1 MSWWE
6 RQVVPRVTN
15 FCCGLGDVDKL
26 RSPVCEGLHGRVL
39 EVGFG
44 TGHNIRHYPATV
56 TQIAAI
62 EPSDLSWRMA
72 RTRIASSPVE
82 IRRDGLDGQR
92 LDLPDDSF
100 DCALS
105 TFTMCTI
112 PDLGAALTEVRRV
125 LRSEGTLHFVEHG
138 LSPDPKVARRQ
149 RQFEPLNRRIAGG
162 CRLTRTIDEHIERA
176 GFELARIE
184 RFYDFGPK
192 PFGYIYRGS
201 AKLS

>member
-112 PDLGAALTEVRRV
+112 PDLDAALTEVRRV
-125 LRSEGTLHFVEHG
+125 LRPEGTLHFVEHG

-176 GFELARIE
+176 GFELARVE
-184 RFYDFGPK
+184 RFYDSGPK

>member
-1 MSWWE
+1 MTWWE
-6 RQVVPRVTN
+6 RQVVPRLTN

-26 RSPVCEGLHGRVL
+26 RSPVCEGLHGKVL

-44 TGHNIRHYPATV
+44 TGHNVRHYPAAV
-56 TQIAAI
+56 TSVTAI

-72 RTRIASSPVE
+72 QTRVASSPVE
-82 IRRDGLDGQR
+82 IRREGLDGQR

-112 PDLGAALTEVRRV
+112 PDLDVALAEVRRV
-125 LRSEGTLHFVEHG
+125 LRPEGTLHFVEHG
-138 LSPDPKVARRQ
+138 LSPETQVARRQ
-149 RQFEPLNRRIAGG
+149 RRFEPMNRRIAGG
-162 CRLTRTIDEHIERA
+162 CHLTRTIDVHIERA
-176 GFELARIE
+176 GFELVQVE
-184 RFYDFGPK
+184 RFYDSGPK

-201 AKLS
+201 ARLS